1 MNRILIVDDD
11 RDLAAMLATFF
22 QHKGVETHLV
32 HQSGDLP
39 SDLSGFDAILLDINL
54 PGEDGYSI
62 CQRLRR
68 DHHLPIIFISARTSE
83 ADIIKGLMIGGDD
96 YLAKPFSLEEL
107 YARVYASLRHLNK
120 RQPVVKFGLDREQF
134 QVEISGRVV
143 ELTRLEFDILDLLY
157 SNAPQ
162 VFSKERIY
170 DQLWGYDAERDA
182 QVVAEHIRNIRNK
195 LRSLDR
201 DNDYI
206 KTIWGVGYSWR
217 G

>member
-22 QHKGVETHLV
+22 QHKGVETQVV

-39 SDLSGFDAILLDINL
+39 SDLSDFDAILLDINL

-134 QVEISGRVV
+134 QVEISGQAV

-170 DQLWGYDAERDA
+170 DQLWGYDAEGDA